1 MREGGARRGRL
12 CPVWAH
18 VLSTSRQGRAG
29 RQEPREDGRGL
40 GKGALWGGRHERRAG
55 TTATG
60 NTSQDTQT
68 HLDTQSQI
76 LGDRDTWIQKH
87 THRYRHTVASRHTG
101 IPGYTDMDP
110 QSSQT
115 RDQEDTHILR
125 YRLTET

>member
-1 MREGGARRGRL
+1 MGGRSPGRTGEGWARAPSGE
-12 CPVWAH
+12 AD
-18 VLSTSRQGRAG
+18 TSA
-29 RQEPREDGRGL
+29 GL
-40 GKGALWGGRHERRAG
+40 GQQPQATQARTLRR
-55 TTATG
+55 TWI
-60 NTSQDTQT
+60 
-68 HLDTQSQI
+68 HSQI

-110 QSSQT
+110 QSGQT